1 MNTKILSLLN
11 NVNSDNYIP
20 SCKIY
25 FELENKIPKI
35 FCQNS
40 SLNKN
45 ELSYIIQNKYN
56 KKSEENNLDELNINP
71 ALYILLLD
79 QSYSMID
86 NAMKLAIKALILFL
100 QSVPSSSFYQIIGFG
115 FEYIK
120 YDETPKEYSK
130 VNIKKSISFAETLTA
145 NLGGTDIFIPLN
157 DIYSSYEIYDK
168 IKLPKNI
175 FLLTDGYITNKKK
188 NFGND

>member
-1 MNTKILSLLN
+1 M
-11 NVNSDNYIP
+11 
-20 SCKIY
+20 
-25 FELENKIPKI
+25 
-35 FCQNS
+35 
-40 SLNKN
+40 NKN

-71 ALYILLLD
+71 ALYIFLLD
-79 QSYSMID
+79 QSYSMIG
-86 NAMKLAIKALILFL
+86 NAMKLAIKALILFM
-100 QSVPSSSFYQIIGFG
+100 QSLPQGSYYQIIGFG

-120 YDETPKEYSK
+120 YDETPKEYSQE
-130 VNIKKSISFAETLTA
+130 NIEKSIAFTETLTA
-145 NLGGTDIFIPLN
+145 NLGGTDIFSPLN

-175 FLLTDGYITNKKK
+175 FLLTDGYITNKK